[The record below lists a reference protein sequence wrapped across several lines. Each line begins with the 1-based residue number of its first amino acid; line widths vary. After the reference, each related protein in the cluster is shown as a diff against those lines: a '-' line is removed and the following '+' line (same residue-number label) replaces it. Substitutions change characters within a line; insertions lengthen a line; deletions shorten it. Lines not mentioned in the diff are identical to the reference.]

1 MLGGT
6 VEGRQVAEL
15 LAERPGCEVVMS
27 LAGHTV
33 HPVAMPCAVR
43 TGGFGGVSGLADHLR
58 TTRTD
63 AVIDATHPFSMR
75 MAANAVDAAERVGVA
90 TVRLVRP
97 PWSPR
102 AGHGWIDVA
111 DLAEAG
117 RLLSALGARRVLL
130 TTGRLD
136 LEPFASVTGVH
147 FIVRSIGSLAADGL
161 PGATVIQERGP
172 FTEEAE
178 LALLLEHDVDT
189 LVTKN
194 SGGSDAKLVAARQA
208 GVQVVMVRRLSPAK
222 GASVPTARDAVAW
235 LDGLGYHS
243 SPTST

>member
-15 LAERPGCEVVMS
+15 LTDRPGCEVVMS

-33 HPVAMPCAVR
+33 RPTAVPCALR
-43 TGGFGGVSGLADHLR
+43 TGGFGGASGLADHLR
-58 TTRTD
+58 TTQTD
-63 AVIDATHPFSMR
+63 AVIDATHPFSVR
-75 MAANAVDAAERVGVA
+75 MAANAVDAAERAGIP

-97 PWSPR
+97 SWSPQV
-102 AGHGWIDVA
+102 GDEWIDVV

-130 TTGRLD
+130 TTGRLN
-136 LEPFASVTGVH
+136 LEPFASVTGVT
-147 FIVRSIGSLAADGL
+147 FIVRSIGSVAAEGL

-208 GVQVVMVRRLSPAK
+208 GVQVVMVRRPSPAK
-222 GASVPTARDAVAW
+222 GTSVPTASEAVAW